1 MRCMGS
7 IPPTPPDADK
17 DELDTN
23 TQASGRPTLRLR
35 LAGAPI
41 IPLSTLSGVG
51 LPIGVAWANW
61 FAFFNALSWGVV
73 LGAPLFLFAKQLGA
87 GDGLLGLIA
96 ALPPL
101 LAVLHIPGNHLIPKL
116 GYRRMMLW
124 GWGSRTMAIA
134 LIALIPMLIPRRE
147 VALFLLVLLL
157 ATFSACRGLAG
168 GAWMPWLAT
177 LVPTDVRGKFF
188 LRDQLFGQTGN
199 VLALI
204 LVTVIFNV
212 IRGPLAFSITFAI
225 ATLGGLVSVL
235 CMTAVPD
242 VTNIDLHAQAGSRMS
257 FMEMLAVRQF
267 RLLCTFSVASM
278 LVMGALVVFTV
289 AYLHD
294 VAKLPSADIIGLT
307 TFSTFG
313 GVASLFW
320 CGKVL
325 DKVGS
330 RPILTASLMALVL
343 VFVFWFLLAAGVI
356 PPLLPVLGLI
366 YLVSGIA
373 GINFS
378 AANNRLQSLQ
388 VPELGRNHY
397 FALLLVLLNVA
408 AGVSPL
414 IWGLVLEAIGNRQ
427 VYISALDFNRYAI
440 LFGTCALMLIPV
452 IALLQRLNDHR
463 TEVKR

>member
-1 MRCMGS
+1 MRSM
-7 IPPTPPDADK
+7 PPTPPDSDTE
-17 DELDTN
+17 ELDTN
-23 TQASGRPTLRLR
+23 AEASGRPPLLLR

-41 IPLSTLSGVG
+41 IPMSTLSGVG
-51 LPIGVAWANW
+51 LPVGVAWANW
-61 FAFFNALSWGVV
+61 FAFFNALSWAVV
-73 LGAPLFLFAKQLGA
+73 LGAPLYLFAKQLGA
-87 GDGLLGLIA
+87 GDGLLGFIA

-116 GYRRMMLW
+116 GYRRMVLW
-124 GWGSRTMAIA
+124 GWGSRTVAIVF
-134 LIALIPMLIPRRE
+134 IALIPMLIPQRGM
-147 VALFLLVLLL
+147 ALFLLVLLL
-157 ATFSACRGLAG
+157 IIFSACRGLAG
-168 GAWMPWLAT
+168 GAWMPWLST

-188 LRDQLFGQTGN
+188 LRDQLFGQSGN
-199 VLALI
+199 VLALLLI
-204 LVTVIFNV
+204 TVIFNI
-212 IRGPLAFSITFAI
+212 IRGPIAFSMAFTI
-225 ATLGGLVSVL
+225 ATLGGVVSVL

-257 FMEMLAVRQF
+257 FVEMLAVRQF
-267 RLLCTFSVASM
+267 RLLCMFNVAYM
-278 LVMGALVVFTV
+278 LVMGSLVVFTV
-289 AYLHD
+289 AYLRD
-294 VAKLPSADIIGLT
+294 VARLPSADIIGLT
-307 TFSTFG
+307 AFSTLG

-325 DKVGS
+325 DRVGS

-343 VFVFWFLLAAGVI
+343 VFMSWFLLAVGVI

-388 VPELGRNHY
+388 VPELGRNHH

-408 AGVSPL
+408 AGASPI

-427 VYISALDFNRYAI
+427 LHIFALDLNRYAI

-452 IALLQRLNDHR
+452 IALLRSLDDHR
-463 TEVKR
+463 TEVKA